1 VRREGLGRV
10 TLRRMVEMRFTAGLN
25 RPMSDGTVVS
35 VYWNERETERLREE
49 KSGLVLMGHL
59 GEVGLFK

>member
-1 VRREGLGRV
+1 
-10 TLRRMVEMRFTAGLN
+10 MVEMRFTAGLN